1 MLKKIKLRLSY
12 NSDIIV
18 IFPLGERLMDMLQLE
33 TQQIS
38 IRIPKSLVAA
48 IDRERQG
55 YQVSRSKV
63 IINALRKEYGVSEV
77 NLDSK

>member
-1 MLKKIKLRLSY
+1 
-12 NSDIIV
+12 
-18 IFPLGERLMDMLQLE
+18 MDMLQLE